1 MSRKVQNYNLFA
13 DFAYY
18 VPGVGGMFM
27 LLILLLGGACVG
39 SLVTALLMPIVG
51 MAVGTLVSY
60 VLMFIPPMF
69 YALSQS
75 HRNSMWGEGVALSS
89 FHVKPLSGI
98 LVALLVSVA
107 TFAAAFMTDVLGKIL
122 PAMPEWL
129 EDALGVATDGNI
141 VLNLLTVSVFAP
153 LCEEWLCRGEVLR
166 GLLHHKRQD
175 GSTMKP
181 VWAIVISSAFFAF
194 IHLNPWQAI
203 PAFILGCLFG
213 YVYYKTGCL
222 WLTMLM
228 HCVNNT
234 MAVIIT
240 HIDSL
245 SEYDSW
251 VDLLG
256 PNRYAVGFALC
267 ALVLVAFFY
276 MFRKIE
282 MQSPEGNCDRILSET
297 AAE

>member
-13 DFAYY
+13 DFAFYT
-18 VPGVGGMFM
+18 PGVGGMFM
-27 LLILLLGGACVG
+27 LLALLLCGVGVG
-39 SLVTALLMPIVG
+39 SLIAALLMPILG
-51 MAVGTLVSY
+51 MAVGTLISY

-89 FHVKPLSGI
+89 FHVKPLTGL

-107 TFAAAFMTDVLGKIL
+107 TISAAFMTDLISSL
-122 PAMPEWL
+122 MPEMPQSL
-129 EDALGVATDGNI
+129 KDALSVATDGNI

-166 GLLHHKRQD
+166 GLLNHKRED

-181 VWAIVISSAFFAF
+181 VWAIVISAAFFAV
-194 IHLNPWQAI
+194 IHMNPWQAI

-213 YVYYKTGCL
+213 YVYYKTGSL

-234 MAVIIT
+234 LAVIVS
-240 HIDSL
+240 HVDSMKD
-245 SEYDSW
+245 YDSW
-251 VDLLG
+251 VELFG
-256 PNRYAVGFALC
+256 MSRYM
-267 ALVLVAFFY
+267 VAFVVAALMLGAF
-276 MFRKIE
+276 FFLFQRIKVLR
-282 MQSPEGNCDRILSET
+282 PEGNSDRILSET